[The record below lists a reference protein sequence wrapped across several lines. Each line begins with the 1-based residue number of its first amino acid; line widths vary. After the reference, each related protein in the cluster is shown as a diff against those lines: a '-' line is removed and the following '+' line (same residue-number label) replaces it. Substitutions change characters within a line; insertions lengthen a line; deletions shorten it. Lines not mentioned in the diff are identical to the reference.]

1 MAGRG
6 KTYAAA
12 CLYINF
18 KTTGFVL
25 WCPASRVIRDLAKA
39 RVDGGEGSIRRSF
52 QDAGFIVLDDV
63 GTRAPTEPQLDALRD
78 LLEWRGGR
86 PMVVTGNLDPKKLGE
101 VYDDR
106 IMSRLCA
113 GTVIKVIGND
123 MRLGG
128 AISLEA

>member
-1 MAGRG
+1 
-6 KTYAAA
+6 
-12 CLYINF
+12 
-18 KTTGFVL
+18 
-25 WCPASRVIRDLAKA
+25 
-39 RVDGGEGSIRRSF
+39 
-52 QDAGFIVLDDV
+52 
-63 GTRAPTEPQLDALRD
+63 
-78 LLEWRGGR
+78 
-86 PMVVTGNLDPKKLGE
+86 MVVTGNLDPKKLGE